1 MKNIKQKFEKIT
13 KLKVKSAKLLPVGLT
28 NDDYLITTLD
38 NKAFILR
45 MPKAEN
51 YKLFNYENEDKI
63 IKLVGKTGL
72 DVETYYFDNIR
83 GIKITKFIPNLDSYS
98 RSKLSNQIKLKLV
111 ANGISTIHKLKIK
124 PSIIFNPFERLNKYK
139 KLSNK
144 KLFSDEQDVTDS
156 CYNDYLNTK
165 HVLSHNDLVDGNL
178 LFNDKR
184 LYIIDYEYAGYNHP
198 LFDAASF
205 LSENNIES
213 KKDIVSFLKAYLKSE
228 YSPQKYNQLMRWY
241 RFNDLLWSYWAFMM
255 YNQHKLPVF
264 KSIYL
269 LKSRRYKK
277 YI

>member
-28 NDDYLITTLD
+28 NDDYLVTTLD

-51 YKLFNYENEDKI
+51 YKLFNYANEDKI

-83 GIKITKFIPNLDSYS
+83 GIKITNYIPNLNSYKAS
-98 RSKLSNQIKLKLV
+98 SLTKQTKLKLV
-111 ANGISTIHKLKIK
+111 ADGIAQIHKLKTKSSIK
-124 PSIIFNPFERLNKYK
+124 FNPFERLAKYK
-139 KLSNK
+139 KIANK
-144 KLFSDEQDVTDS
+144 KLFNDEQEVIDS
-156 CYNDYLNTK
+156 CYNDYINTK

-213 KKDIVSFLKAYLKSE
+213 KKDIVSFLKAYLKSK
-228 YSPQKYNQLMRWY
+228 YSPQKYDQLMRWY

-255 YNQHKLPVF
+255 FSQHKKPVF
-264 KSIYL
+264 KLIYN
-269 LKSRRYKK
+269 LKSKRYKK
-277 YI
+277 QN

>member
-28 NDDYLITTLD
+28 NDDYLINASN
-38 NKAFILR
+38 NKSFILR
-45 MPKAEN
+45 VPKAEN
-51 YKLFNYENEDKI
+51 YKLFNYANEDRI
-63 IKLVGKTGL
+63 IKLVGKSGL
-72 DVETYYFDNIR
+72 DVETYYFDKVS
-83 GIKITKFIPNLDSYS
+83 GVKITNYIPDLSSYS
-98 RSKLSNQIKLKLV
+98 KSKLSNQSKLKLV
-111 ANGISTIHKLKIK
+111 ANGISAIHKLKTK
-124 PSIIFNPFERLNKYK
+124 PSIIFNPFERLAKYK
-139 KLSNK
+139 KMANK
-144 KLFSDEQDVTDS
+144 KLFTDEQEVVDS

-178 LFNDKR
+178 LFSDTR

-213 KKDIVSFLKAYLKSE
+213 KKDINTFLKAYLKSD
-228 YSPQKYNQLMRWY
+228 YSIAKYNQLMKWY

-255 YNQHKLPVF
+255 YSQHKLPIF

-269 LKSRRYKK
+269 LKSKRYKK
-277 YI
+277 HI

>member
-1 MKNIKQKFEKIT
+1 MKKIKQTFENIT

-51 YKLFNYENEDKI
+51 YKLFNYANEDKI

-83 GIKITKFIPNLDSYS
+83 GIKITNYIPNLNSYKAS
-98 RSKLSNQIKLKLV
+98 SLTKQTKLKLV
-111 ANGISTIHKLKIK
+111 ADGIAQIHKLKTKSSIK
-124 PSIIFNPFERLNKYK
+124 FNPFERLAKYK
-139 KLSNK
+139 KIANK
-144 KLFSDEQDVTDS
+144 KLFNDEQEVIDS
-156 CYNDYLNTK
+156 CYNDYINTK

-228 YSPQKYNQLMRWY
+228 YSPKKYDQLMRWY

-255 YNQHKLPVF
+255 FSQHKKPVF
-264 KSIYL
+264 KLIYN
-269 LKSRRYKK
+269 LKSKRYKK
-277 YI
+277 QN

>member
-1 MKNIKQKFEKIT
+1 MKNIKQKFENIT

-28 NDDYLITTLD
+28 NDDYLVTTLD
-38 NKAFILR
+38 NKAFIFR
-45 MPKAEN
+45 VPKKEN
-51 YKLFNYENEDKI
+51 YKLFNYSNEAKI
-63 IKLVGKTGL
+63 IKLINKTGL
-72 DVETYYFDNIR
+72 DVETYYFNKVS
-83 GIKITKFIPNLDSYS
+83 GIKITNYIPNLDSYATS
-98 RSKLSNQIKLKLV
+98 SLTKQTKLRLV
-111 ANGISTIHKLKIK
+111 ASGISQIHKLKTKASIK
-124 PSIIFNPFERLNKYK
+124 FNPFERLAKYK
-139 KLSNK
+139 KLADK
-144 KLFSDEQDVTDS
+144 KLFSDEQDVIDS

-213 KKDIVSFLKAYLKSE
+213 KKDIITFLKTYLKSE
-228 YSPQKYNQLMRWY
+228 YSVYKYHQLMRWY

-255 YNQHKLPVF
+255 YNQHKLAIF

-269 LKSRRYKK
+269 LKSKRYKK
-277 YI
+277 HI